1 MTAPIEDRLAEA
13 GLPALTRL
21 AWVEIDLE
29 ALANNLRLARTLV
42 PQRTRLCA
50 VVKADAYGHGL
61 VPAARAFAA
70 AGADLL
76 AVATLEEGLQLR
88 AGGIL
93 TPVLILFPLPA
104 GAAAEAAR
112 AQLDVVATDR
122 ESAARLIAESLP
134 SDRLLR
140 VHLEVETGLQR
151 GGVQPD
157 EAGQVAA
164 ALTAAPGIELGGL
177 WSHLASPHDAAFSA
191 IQRRRFEDAARS
203 VANEGLDAPPFH
215 LDASGG
221 LLYGTGASADVVR
234 PGLMLY
240 GVAPAVPPGAAFSAA
255 GAEVAARL
263 IPAMSLHAR
272 PLRVASVPEG
282 APVGYGGLWTAPRD
296 SRIATLPLGYG
307 DGFSRTYQPG
317 SEALVRGRRVPLVG
331 SVAMDAIEA
340 DVTDVPGVSTED
352 EFVLLGTQGRESIT
366 ADDLARRRNTI
377 AWEVLT
383 GITPRLTRV
392 YHAAAGLKGVRTLA
406 GETLVEMQP

>member
-1 MTAPIEDRLAEA
+1 VTAPIEERLAEA

-21 AWVEIDLE
+21 GWVEIDLD
-29 ALANNLRLARTLV
+29 ALANNLRLVRTLV
-42 PQRTRLCA
+42 PARTRVCA

-61 VPAARAFAA
+61 VPVARTLAAARA
-70 AGADLL
+70 DML

-88 AGGIL
+88 AAGISA
-93 TPVLILFPLPA
+93 PVLILFPLPA
-104 GAAAEAAR
+104 GAAGEAAH

-122 ESAARLIAESLP
+122 QSAERLIRESIP
-134 SDRLLR
+134 AGCLLR

-151 GGVQPD
+151 GGVQPA
-157 EAGQVAA
+157 EAGDVGAALAA
-164 ALTAAPGIELGGL
+164 APRIELGGM
-177 WSHLASPHDAAFSA
+177 WSHLASSHDPAFSA

-203 VANEGLDAPPFH
+203 LANAGLEAPTFH

-240 GVAPAVPPGAAFSAA
+240 GVAPAVPSDAGFSPA
-255 GAEVAARL
+255 GAHVAEQLR
-263 IPAMSLHAR
+263 PVMSLHAR
-272 PLRVASVPEG
+272 PLRVATVPAG

-296 SRIATLPLGYG
+296 SRVATLPVGYG
-307 DGFSRTYQPG
+307 DGFARTYQPG
-317 SEALVRGRRVPLVG
+317 GEALVRGQRVPLVG

-352 EFVLLGTQGRESIT
+352 EFVLLGPQGNERIT

-406 GETLVEMQP
+406 GETLVGKQP